1 MDKIKEASVSN
12 DLKGVL
18 GYTEEAVVS
27 TDFLGDSRSSIVDV
41 QAGMQLS
48 DTFVKVNVFSLK
60 WLLVIPPGSI
70 VLPFYLILGHSKCSG
85 VVIVLCKIIL
95 KIIYKSF
102 KTLST

>member
-1 MDKIKEASVSN
+1 MDKIKEASVSS

-60 WLLVIPPGSI
+60 GLLVIP
-70 VLPFYLILGHSKCSG
+70 LGR
-85 VVIVLCKIIL
+85 
-95 KIIYKSF
+95 
-102 KTLST
+102 

>member
-60 WLLVIPPGSI
+60 WLLVIPP
-70 VLPFYLILGHSKCSG
+70 HSLLRHP
-85 VVIVLCKIIL
+85 I
-95 KIIYKSF
+95 
-102 KTLST
+102 T

>member
-41 QAGMQLS
+41 QAGLQLS
-48 DTFVKVNVFSLK
+48 DTFAKVNVVSLK

-70 VLPFYLILGHSKCSG
+70 VLPFYLILGHSK
-85 VVIVLCKIIL
+85 
-95 KIIYKSF
+95 
-102 KTLST
+102 

>member
-60 WLLVIPPGSI
+60 G
-70 VLPFYLILGHSKCSG
+70 Y
-85 VVIVLCKIIL
+85 
-95 KIIYKSF
+95 
-102 KTLST
+102 

>member
-60 WLLVIPPGSI
+60 GD
-70 VLPFYLILGHSKCSG
+70 
-85 VVIVLCKIIL
+85 
-95 KIIYKSF
+95 
-102 KTLST
+102 

>member
-48 DTFVKVNVFSLK
+48 DTFVKVNVFS
-60 WLLVIPPGSI
+60 
-70 VLPFYLILGHSKCSG
+70 
-85 VVIVLCKIIL
+85 
-95 KIIYKSF
+95 
-102 KTLST
+102 

>member
-1 MDKIKEASVSN
+1 MQLLLIPYFFRPAKYSEIMDKIKEASVSN

-70 VLPFYLILGHSKCSG
+70 VLPFYLILGHSK
-85 VVIVLCKIIL
+85 
-95 KIIYKSF
+95 
-102 KTLST
+102 